1 MSNIASPAEI
11 IFEKRARS
19 KVIERLRGSPR
30 ADVRELARLIEALPV
45 QPRRTVQISD
55 ELAVK
60 VQGCL
65 GEWGLRNGVLVRA
78 SHDPPPGASLID

>member
-11 IFEKRARS
+11 IFEKRARR

-30 ADVRELARLIEALPV
+30 ADVRDLARLIEALPAK
-45 QPRRTVQISD
+45 PHRTVQISD

-60 VQGCL
+60 VQGFF
-65 GEWGLRNGVLVRA
+65 GEWGTTEQVA
-78 SHDPPPGASLID
+78 EAA

>member
-30 ADVRELARLIEALPV
+30 ADVRDLARLIEALPA
-45 QPRRTVQISD
+45 QPRRPSKSQTSWQSKYKAVSANGGSGTV
-55 ELAVK
+55 
-60 VQGCL
+60 C
-65 GEWGLRNGVLVRA
+65 
-78 SHDPPPGASLID
+78 